1 MLSISARLLP
11 SPTISNNPKSLTPT
25 FSGRHHNNSTSIL
38 QLSGGSGLSLFLT
51 DSRFS
56 PIADLLSCGTCH
68 SKTVLQT
75 AAREFSYLISAKRRI
90 HCIHHKYPA
99 IPSASSAFLVPD
111 QQFPG
116 HPFPQL
122 TNPGQMPP
130 AGNWL
135 HTQCHN
141 NHVWVIC

>member
-25 FSGRHHNNSTSIL
+25 FSGRHHDNSTSIL

-75 AAREFSYLISAKRRI
+75 AAREFTYLISAKSRI

-99 IPSASSAFLVPD
+99 IPSASSAFLVPEPAVSRASVPSAHESGTD
-111 QQFPG
+111 AARR
-116 HPFPQL
+116 QL
-122 TNPGQMPP
+122 APHSVSQ
-130 AGNWL
+130 
-135 HTQCHN
+135 
-141 NHVWVIC
+141 